1 MCEFF
6 SLILDA
12 KRQWKIVFKALRGK
26 YCQPTILHPVKVSI
40 KCKVEK
46 KRKNRTREKTWSD
59 KQRLFTPFH
68 RKFSEDLFQQIEV
81 AKQESGR
88 HGRHGN
94 QEIVD
99 PNQKGNNVCL
109 TGSCGVDLLNDQ
121 FRSEQEDRGPQ

>member
-1 MCEFF
+1 M
-6 SLILDA
+6 
-12 KRQWKIVFKALRGK
+12 
-26 YCQPTILHPVKVSI
+26 
-40 KCKVEK
+40 
-46 KRKNRTREKTWSD
+46 KRKKKNRNREKTWSD

-81 AKQESGR
+81 AKQESGS

-94 QEIVD
+94 QDIVD

>member
-46 KRKNRTREKTWSD
+46 KKKKKRTREKTWSD

-99 PNQKGNNVCL
+99 PNQKRNNICL
-109 TGSCGVDLLNDQ
+109 TAAVV
-121 FRSEQEDRGPQ
+121 